1 MTEMTSSS
9 SAVLA
14 LVRSITEV
22 DLYRTMISLLG
33 IVNCSVEHQSMDWR
47 QSHKSECRS
56 SDFKKKIRMVI
67 ERTDPS
73 LPLVSVIPPL
83 PREVGDLEGGRVYKL
98 CKPN

>member
-1 MTEMTSSS
+1 
-9 SAVLA
+9 
-14 LVRSITEV
+14 
-22 DLYRTMISLLG
+22 
-33 IVNCSVEHQSMDWR
+33 
-47 QSHKSECRS
+47 
-56 SDFKKKIRMVI
+56 MVI